1 MLEGGNT
8 IGLLKPGA
16 FFGNYTIEKML
27 GHGGMGAVYLVRH
40 NVLDTLFAI
49 KVLSPAAV
57 QMNGNFVDRFIRE
70 GKLACKIR
78 HPNLIA
84 VHDAGRNP
92 EHDLYYIVM
101 DYVSGGSVRDLL
113 NKESR
118 LDPEPALKIII
129 QVASA
134 LCAAYD
140 NHLVHRDIKPDN
152 IMFASD
158 GTVKLADLGLAKS
171 IDDHDS
177 SLTVTAA
184 VFGTPAYMSPEQALD
199 SGKVDIR
206 ADIYSLGIVFYEIL
220 AGQRPY
226 NGGSSMAVLAQVLAE
241 TDVPDIRKIRPR
253 IPAELAELISAMT
266 AKKLA
271 KRIQT
276 PAELLRRLENIRI
289 PADWNE
295 SAVQP
300 AQRSDLAADSPDD
313 PMVTVPTIPPSQFQ
327 TTASAGRQEKTLAAR
342 RGAPAA
348 PADPAA
354 EDAPGHSK
362 SDIMASAPR
371 SFAKKLCGQKK
382 ILLLI
387 GGSLLAVLI
396 LAVLFWLTAAWKS
409 GQSDLPSPAN
419 GSNRIVPA
427 NTVRPEPAVRVSG
440 NTAMQPAEKAPAIS
454 SDPLTAN
461 QIVLLAGTSDFARGI
476 KAGLV
481 QSFGREK
488 VAFQMA
494 ENIGGSRELLKSI
507 IKSSPAAVV
516 IAFADK
522 YLDDHIS
529 AASFENLI
537 HHHAD
542 LLRDNGVRLVFVLV
556 PETDNSRQA
565 KAFNLAIRDLCKS
578 RSIPLVLNGSQQNAD
593 LTRTI
598 RDLEQQ

>member
-1 MLEGGNT
+1 MVENGNT
-8 IGLLKPGA
+8 TGLLKPGA
-16 FFGNYTIEKML
+16 LFGNYTIEKIL

-57 QMNGNFVDRFIRE
+57 QMNGIFVDRFIRE

-101 DYVSGGSVRDLL
+101 DYVPGGSVRDLL

-118 LDPEPALKIII
+118 LDPDPALKIII
-129 QVASA
+129 QVARA

-171 IDDHDS
+171 IDDQDP

-241 TDVPDIRKIRPR
+241 TDVPDIRTIRPR
-253 IPAELAELISAMT
+253 IPAELAELIAAMT
-266 AKKLA
+266 AKKLE

-327 TTASAGRQEKTLAAR
+327 TTASAGHREKKLAAR
-342 RGAPAA
+342 SGAPAA
-348 PADPAA
+348 VAA
-354 EDAPGHSK
+354 PDHSK

-371 SFAKKLCGQKK
+371 SLAKKLCGQKK

-387 GGSLLAVLI
+387 GGFLLAVLI
-396 LAVLFWLTAAWKS
+396 LSVLFWLTAAWKS
-409 GQSDLPSPAN
+409 GQSDSPSPAN

-427 NTVRPEPAVRVSG
+427 NTVLPEPARRVSG
-440 NTAMQPAEKAPAIS
+440 NTAMLPAEKAPAIS

-494 ENIGGSRELLKSI
+494 ENMGDSRELLKAI

-542 LLRDNGVRLVFVLV
+542 LLRDNGIRFVFVLV
-556 PETDNSRQA
+556 PETENSHQA

-578 RSIPLVLNGSQQNAD
+578 RSFPLVLNGSRQNAD